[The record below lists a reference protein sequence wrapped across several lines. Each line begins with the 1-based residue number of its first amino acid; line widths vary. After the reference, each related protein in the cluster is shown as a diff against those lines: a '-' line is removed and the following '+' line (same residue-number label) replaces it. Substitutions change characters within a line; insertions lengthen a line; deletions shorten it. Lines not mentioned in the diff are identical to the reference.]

1 MEISVICVAAHL
13 VRGGKARIA
22 VGAAA
27 SRTVRVRDAEALVE
41 RQGAGAFHEAGRL
54 AAAEVTPIDDV
65 RASARY
71 RDLLVAALVER
82 ALASCAER
90 IGKANP

>member
-1 MEISVICVAAHL
+1 
-13 VRGGKARIA
+13 
-22 VGAAA
+22 
-27 SRTVRVRDAEALVE
+27 VRDAEALVE